1 MITTPRIS
9 FLVASVLLPFYPM
22 HAQQTFAPSKIAKMD
37 ASAYLAPLPADGV
50 VPLKMVAGDFA
61 TNETAATGKYSG
73 QRITV
78 IGRIAAL
85 SKGNSENKV
94 LEVTMQDA
102 SAKQPAVKCGFLFG
116 SIPENSEIRVSDDGS
131 QAFLIRRDRRGN
143 ILGQEPYL
151 SVDQKVAITGDFKG
165 TSVGDILLT
174 ACKIAYKKGSR

>member
-94 LEVTMQDA
+94 LEVTMQDLLDYYAQLA
-102 SAKQPAVKCGFLFG
+102 S
-116 SIPENSEIRVSDDGS
+116 SDEDHRCS
-131 QAFLIRRDRRGN
+131 QSMRPGRIG
-143 ILGQEPYL
+143 
-151 SVDQKVAITGDFKG
+151 
-165 TSVGDILLT
+165 
-174 ACKIAYKKGSR
+174 